1 MNRPYVNQKSRP
13 TIGPPVLDRQI
24 VTNVKHLFSSNGNPA
39 LCIKYI
45 LEQHPERSEV
55 FNFNRAVMLLVNYY
69 QDIGASHDDAYKA
82 GKVFLNTYPYSDTYT
97 TPKARLDN
105 FNHEWKYMLKN
116 FEYFFSCERA
126 EGLQLP
132 PEAYQCVRCLQK
144 STGTVSVGEIPAD
157 DKPPADDQ
165 MNFPFQVM
173 QGQAGFFS
181 NVFGEVLEVPQH
193 FLFFAYLTC
202 LGAYFAPYLTVKSEL
217 RTQPRLYTVLVGESA
232 IERKSTT
239 LGVTKINH
247 FWGGF

>member
-24 VTNVKHLFSSNGNPA
+24 VTNVKHVFSSNGNPA
-39 LCIKYI
+39 PCIKYI
-45 LEQHPERSEV
+45 LEQHPERSEA

-82 GKVFLNTYPYSDTYT
+82 CKVFLNTYPYSDTYT

-126 EGLQLP
+126 EGSQLP

-144 STGTVSVGEIPAD
+144 SAGTVSVGEIPAD

-173 QGQAGFFS
+173 QGQAGFSLTFS
-181 NVFGEVLEVPQH
+181 VKCWKRLSTFF
-193 FLFFAYLTC
+193 FLLT
-202 LGAYFAPYLTVKSEL
+202 
-217 RTQPRLYTVLVGESA
+217 
-232 IERKSTT
+232 
-239 LGVTKINH
+239 
-247 FWGGF
+247 